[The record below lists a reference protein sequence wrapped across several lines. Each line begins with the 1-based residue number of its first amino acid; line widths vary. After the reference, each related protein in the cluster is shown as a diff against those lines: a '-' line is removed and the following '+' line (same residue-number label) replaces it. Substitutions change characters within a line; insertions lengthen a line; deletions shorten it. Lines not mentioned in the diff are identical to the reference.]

1 MSSYQDFLHA
11 IQARFTAALAAG
23 GNLLFETDAVG
34 LFDAYL
40 ANLPADQR
48 QHHNCSCCRAFV
60 KTFGGLVTIDAAGR
74 VVDGSG
80 RRTTITI
87 TATSRSTTT
96 ATAAAAA
103 IARMRWRLRRVA
115 VRLRG
120 RDLPAIA

>member
-1 MSSYQDFLHA
+1 VYPAKGSDGKAAKADPLQTEQGWAD
-11 IQARFTAALAAG
+11 FTAGWLVG
-23 GNLLFETDAVG
+23 GTAVG
-34 LFDAYL
+34 GIA
-40 ANLPADQR
+40 
-48 QHHNCSCCRAFV
+48 
-60 KTFGGLVTIDAAGR
+60 